1 MQEVEKLRE
10 LLPLKFFQK
19 RNRELGREYRS
30 LVLFTVHNSLLEVTK
45 ERLLGD
51 VLRNRVQGVVAA

>member
-1 MQEVEKLRE
+1 MEKLRE

-19 RNRELGREYRS
+19 RYRELGREYS
-30 LVLFTVHNSLLEVTK
+30 ALVLFTVHNSLLEVTK